1 MLLVRVANNCELGAW
16 GQALGVL
23 SQLRVKPSA
32 RLVRLRTVRRRN
44 TRCVRCE
51 RRWHGSPLPL
61 RGRSSH
67 SSEQHETA
75 SRQPGGQRMG
85 AWVGAVRLEAHAS
98 RIALWA
104 SASASLEC
112 GRVRQRDAS
121 QHSHSLGT
129 RAAPAVTVDTA
140 VRESSEGEPGCPC
153 VQPREAW
160 AGQAVSALDR
170 VRGVSSST
178 RMRTVRAWSAS

>member
-32 RLVRLRTVRRRN
+32 RLVRLRTVRRR

-75 SRQPGGQRMG
+75 SKQPGGQRMG

-98 RIALWA
+98 RIALCA

-121 QHSHSLGT
+121 QQSHSLGT
-129 RAAPAVTVDTA
+129 RAVPAVTVDTA
-140 VRESSEGEPGCPC
+140 VSWDSSEREAGCPC
-153 VQPREAW
+153 VQPRD
-160 AGQAVSALDR
+160 GMGR
-170 VRGVSSST
+170 TGGVNT
-178 RMRTVRAWSAS
+178 GMVCVG